1 VDISL
6 VGLKNFWTKFIE
18 SKKLYTGVTNPADKH
33 VHRSWRQNV
42 TFEEKLA
49 KLTEIVDKLEAGNE
63 LPLEDSLKLFEEG
76 VHLVSSCREMLE
88 KAEQRVEDVLKTDN
102 S

>member
-1 VDISL
+1 M
-6 VGLKNFWTKFIE
+6 
-18 SKKLYTGVTNPADKH
+18 
-33 VHRSWRQNV
+33 

-49 KLTEIVDKLEAGNE
+49 KLSEIVDKLEAGNE

-76 VHLVSSCREMLE
+76 VSLVSSCREMLE
-88 KAEQRVEDVLKTDN
+88 NAEQRIENVLKTDN

>member
-1 VDISL
+1 M
-6 VGLKNFWTKFIE
+6 
-18 SKKLYTGVTNPADKH
+18 
-33 VHRSWRQNV
+33 

-49 KLTEIVDKLEAGNE
+49 KLTEIADKLEAGNE

-76 VHLVSSCREMLE
+76 VGLVSSCREMLE
-88 KAEQRVEDVLKTDN
+88 NAEQRVENVRQGTHYLKAGACA

>member
-1 VDISL
+1 M
-6 VGLKNFWTKFIE
+6 
-18 SKKLYTGVTNPADKH
+18 
-33 VHRSWRQNV
+33 

-49 KLTEIVDKLEAGNE
+49 KLTEIVEKLEAGNE

-76 VHLVSSCREMLE
+76 VGLVSSCREMLGE
-88 KAEQRVEDVLKTDN
+88 AEQRVENVLKTDN